1 MVIGD
6 MTLYEDGF
14 QPNETVTISL
24 KRYQAMITEIDR
36 LEGYRTMFETNAR
49 NLWAEVQNADTLD
62 EYAKD
67 RILHGEY
74 KLTHAEQKVNRSD
87 MVYEITL
94 TMKIV
99 PPAARGKAK

>member
-6 MTLYEDGF
+6 MTLYEDEF
-14 QPNETVTISL
+14 QPNETVTMSL
-24 KRYQAMITEIDR
+24 KRYQAMRAEIER
-36 LEGYRTMFETNAR
+36 LEGYRTMFETNTR
-49 NLWAEVQNADTLD
+49 NFWGALRNADTLD

-74 KLTHAEQKVNRSD
+74 KLTHAEQKVNQSD

-94 TMKIV
+94 TMKIL